1 MKIVAGEMEI
11 QVLGAFED
19 FLYEQD
25 QKRPALRMRF
35 GRMLSQDEMAA
46 LNGQTI
52 ALIDDTGAQ
61 IGSYE
66 GYNTVHECIVTMV
79 RVSTVEQER
88 DALDQEMQ
96 TVRLALA
103 SAGISLEDLLQAQV
117 QQDEVKQAA
126 LEQLTPQNTKEAL

>member
-1 MKIVAGEMEI
+1 MKIVAGELEI

-35 GRMLSQDEMAA
+35 GRLLSQDEMAA
-46 LNGQTI
+46 LNGQAI

-79 RVSTVEQER
+79 RASTVEQER

-96 TVRLALA
+96 NVRLALA